1 MNYRLSVIGYR
12 LLAVLVLLLAVWQVA
27 RAEAPI
33 VSHPAQVQLA
43 QMMPALIDSE
53 AEHASG
59 AYIPGVGAVVTLDL
73 LRGPNATPGKP
84 AAAGVR
90 DWLLYLV
97 QTFGPQLEAVPPDEI
112 ITFSVQFYDYDS
124 ATYQQLVIVSRAA
137 EVSDPAQYEVWLN
150 GQPYTEGAIQ
160 P

>member
-1 MNYRLSVIGYR
+1 MGYR
-12 LLAVLVLLLAVWQVA
+12 LLALLVLLLAAWQVV
-27 RAEAPI
+27 RAEAPV

-43 QMMPALIDSE
+43 QMMPSLIDSE

-73 LRGPNATPGKP
+73 LRGPNATPGKT
-84 AAAGVR
+84 AAAGVY
-90 DWLLYLV
+90 DWLFYLV

-124 ATYQQLVIVSRAA
+124 ATYQQFVIVSRAA
-137 EVSDPAQYEVWLN
+137 EVDDPAQYDVWLN
-150 GQPYTEGAIQ
+150 GQPYAEGAIQ